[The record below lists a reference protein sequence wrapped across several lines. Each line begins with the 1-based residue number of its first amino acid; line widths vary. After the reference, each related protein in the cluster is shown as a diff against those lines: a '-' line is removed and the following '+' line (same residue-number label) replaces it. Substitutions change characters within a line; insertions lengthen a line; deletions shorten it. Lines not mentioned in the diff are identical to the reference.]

1 MFATTCTSLLLQLFI
16 HVYLMCETAKGD
28 VTKGLTGFVSLFV
41 SRKLTLCQALTF
53 VLLLVLPVSLSSPQ
67 SVSPTHPHQ
76 HKLVSQGSFLNDVT
90 LWKLPKLY

>member
-1 MFATTCTSLLLQLFI
+1 
-16 HVYLMCETAKGD
+16 MCETAKGD
-28 VTKGLTGFVSLFV
+28 VTKRLTGFVSLFV